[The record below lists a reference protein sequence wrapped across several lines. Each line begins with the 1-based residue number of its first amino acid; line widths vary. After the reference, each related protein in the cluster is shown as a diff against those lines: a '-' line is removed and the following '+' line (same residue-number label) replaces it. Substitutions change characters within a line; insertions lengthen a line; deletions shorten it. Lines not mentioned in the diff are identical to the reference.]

1 MGGALRTGLE
11 LTAVGM
17 GLVFLVLSVLWGLIA
32 AMARLDRREPAP
44 PKAADFPPANAPALD
59 AETLAAVGVAVR
71 LHLRALRRQAAPAAR
86 VHAPGSLPS
95 RWVSTGRT
103 RQNRSFTPR
112 GRYV

>member
-1 MGGALRTGLE
+1 MAALRTGLE
-11 LTAVGM
+11 LTVVGM
-17 GLVFLVLSVLWGLIA
+17 GLVFLVLAVLWGLMA
-32 AMARLDRREPAP
+32 ALVRLDRMGSSPRKSAGARPD
-44 PKAADFPPANAPALD
+44 AAGPALD
-59 AETLAAVGVAVR
+59 AETLAAVGVAIR

-112 GRYV
+112 GRFV

>member
-1 MGGALRTGLE
+1 MGALRTGLE

-17 GLVFLVLSVLWGLIA
+17 GLVFLVLGVLWGLIA
-32 AMARLDRREPAP
+32 AMARLDR
-44 PKAADFPPANAPALD
+44 KAASPAKATEAPAAAAPTLD

>member
-1 MGGALRTGLE
+1 MAALRTGLE
-11 LTAVGM
+11 LTVVGM
-17 GLVFLVLSVLWGLIA
+17 GLVFLVLAVLWGLVA
-32 AMARLDRREPAP
+32 ALARLDRTEAAP
-44 PKAADFPPANAPALD
+44 PRAGGAAPAAAPPSLD
-59 AETLAAVGVAVR
+59 PEMLAAVGVAVR

>member
-1 MGGALRTGLE
+1 MGALRTGLE
-11 LTAVGM
+11 LTVLGV
-17 GLVFLVLSVLWGLIA
+17 GLVFLVLTLLWGLIA
-32 AMARLDRREPAP
+32 ALVRLDRAWTAP
-44 PKAADFPPANAPALD
+44 PEVPDLAPPAAAPALD
-59 AETLAAVGVAVR
+59 PETLAAVGVAIR

-86 VHAPGSLPS
+86 VHAPGTLPS

>member
-1 MGGALRTGLE
+1 
-11 LTAVGM
+11 
-17 GLVFLVLSVLWGLIA
+17 VLWGLIA
-32 AMARLDRREPAP
+32 GLARLDRAGGAP
-44 PKAADFPPANAPALD
+44 PKATEAVPPAAAPDLGP
-59 AETLAAVGVAVR
+59 ETLAAVGVAIR

>member
-1 MGGALRTGLE
+1 VGALRAGLE
-11 LTAVGM
+11 LTVVGM
-17 GLVFLVLSVLWGLIA
+17 GLVFLVLAVLWGLVA
-32 AMARLDRREPAP
+32 ALARLDR
-44 PKAADFPPANAPALD
+44 PKAGAPKVEAAPAGAPDLD
-59 AETLAAVGVAVR
+59 PETLAAVGLAIR